1 MELKFKVRLYHK
13 VATALSPSLRSFL
26 RKNVSAAEYEEVIDT
41 LATLTE
47 KMGAEERARVHVRVE
62 EEEEEGE

>member
-1 MELKFKVRLYHK
+1 MEVKFKVCLYHK

-26 RKNVSAAEYEEVIDT
+26 RKTLSAQEYEEVIDT

-47 KMGAEERARVHVRVE
+47 KMGTEERARVRVRVE
-62 EEEEEGE
+62 EEEGD